1 MVEKFTNLIRFF
13 RVSIEEIMLLLN
25 NYICVFSLSC
35 ANKGG
40 DEAKEK

>member
-1 MVEKFTNLIRFF
+1 VAGKFTNLMLFLP
-13 RVSIEEIMLLLN
+13 VLIEGIMFLLN

-40 DEAKEK
+40 DGAKEK